1 MGIDVKVSGAD
12 KAAAWIVDIVPSVAR
27 QVISDMA
34 KIAFDTMQQGA
45 GRHSPRT
52 DGTGKLRSSL
62 YNESQGPLVSRVG
75 HNTSVAPY
83 AQWLLHGSV
92 AHIIRPRNAKALRF
106 KLGNQTVFARFVKH
120 PGYAGDNY
128 LNTAEQNALT
138 SFARFVDNAIRA
150 VP

>member
-1 MGIDVKVSGAD
+1 MGIGVKVTGAD
-12 KAAAWIVDIVPSVAR
+12 KAATWASNIVPVTAS
-27 QVISDMA
+27 QVISEMA
-34 KIAFDTMQQGA
+34 KIAFSTMQQGA
-45 GRHSPRT
+45 GRHSPRP

-62 YNESQGPLVSRVG
+62 YNESQGAFVSRVG

-92 AHIIRPRNAKALRF
+92 AHIIRPRNAKMLRF

-128 LNTAEQNALT
+128 LNVAEQTALS
-138 SFARFVDNAIRA
+138 SFARFVDNALRA

>member
-1 MGIDVKVSGAD
+1 MSIAVKVSGAD
-12 KAAAWIVDIVPSVAR
+12 KAATWAVNIVPYVA
-27 QVISDMA
+27 QQAISGMA

-45 GRHSPRT
+45 GRHSPRP

-92 AHIIRPRNAKALRF
+92 AHIIRARKAKMLRF

-120 PGYAGDNY
+120 PGYIGDNY
-128 LNTAEQNALT
+128 LNTAEQNALA
-138 SFARFVDNAIRA
+138 SFSRFVDSAIRA